1 LSYKKWSCYEKN
13 CYVGVLLFNL
23 FFPLVIFS
31 RERLIPIDSTNNI
44 KVIDKKLEKSLN
56 LFPEY
61 SNFEEAKL
69 FQKGDTSYIL
79 EIYYVDKGELV
90 KDRKDISYSQ
100 LTELREK
107 IRGVILSKSLKL
119 NINQEGRPL
128 FIGGITGL
136 SIYYGA
142 GLMKNSKASGYA
154 RDAIIP
160 LTVGAGFFTPFFL
173 TMNKEVM
180 KGMSYLA
187 IGSGGLGIIYG
198 EALNNI
204 VGIPWS
210 KPEQYIL
217 PTITSLSGLVG
228 GYYYAKFKKISEG
241 KAKSIVYLSGLGA
254 GLTTILIDDD
264 ATYEHEN
271 QGIFYGGV
279 GGALLG
285 YFLSNKINFAPG
297 DAGVFSINTLLAFA
311 ETAVILDA
319 TKVYDDGLVRASLSL
334 GAALGDLRGGILVN
348 KYDFSNAQANY
359 LAFAT
364 TGGALIGAGLS
375 SLLFKN
381 YNVTQIITMLF
392 GELGYDITLL
402 AITKQKR
409 KNEDMSEKLNLHLN
423 PFALIYKSNEM
434 GKTTFNQIPFLTI
447 SYRW

>member
-1 LSYKKWSCYEKN
+1 MKKN
-13 CYVGVLLFNL
+13 CYVVVLLFSL

-31 RERLIPIDSTNNI
+31 QERLIPIDSANNI

-79 EIYYVDKGELV
+79 EIYYVDKGDLV

-107 IRGVILSKSLKL
+107 IREVILSKSLKL

-128 FIGGITGL
+128 FVGGITGL

-142 GLMKNSKASGYA
+142 ALMSNIKASGYVQ
-154 RDAIIP
+154 DAIIP

-173 TMNKEVM
+173 TMNKEVT

-204 VGIPWS
+204 VGIHWS
-210 KPEQYIL
+210 KPEKYIL

-228 GYYYAKFKKISEG
+228 GYCYAKFKKISEG
-241 KAKSIVYLSGLGA
+241 KAKSIVYLSGLGI
-254 GLTTILIDDD
+254 GLTTLLIDVDD
-264 ATYEHEN
+264 NNAFWKRN
-271 QGIFYGGV
+271 PGIIYGGV

-285 YFLSNKINFAPG
+285 NFLSNKINFAPG

-311 ETAVILDA
+311 ETGVILGTTNVDN
-319 TKVYDDGLVRASLSL
+319 VGLIRASLSL
-334 GAALGDLRGGILVN
+334 GAVLGGLRGGILVN
-348 KYDFSNAQANY
+348 KYDFTNAQANY
-359 LAFAT
+359 LALGT

-381 YNVTQIITMLF
+381 VNVTMISTVLL
-392 GELGYDITLL
+392 GELGYDITLY
-402 AITKQKR
+402 AIKKQKR
-409 KNEDMSEKLNLHLN
+409 KNEEMTEKLNFNVN
-423 PFALIYKSNEM
+423 PFALIYKTNEM
-434 GKTTFNQIPFLTI
+434 GKTTFNQMPFLTI
-447 SYRW
+447 TYRW